1 MMMVVLM
8 GFAPRVVMLVVV
20 LVAKV
25 IAGKFQAVTI
35 NFPTKTVIICR
46 ALAQTIA
53 IIIMV
58 IYFNGSPHLTP
69 CQSVTGPRLP
79 LICLLII
86 IWLLEG
92 GTALGSWRGFYRVR
106 F

>member
-8 GFAPRVVMLVVV
+8 GFSSHVVV

-35 NFPTKTVIICR
+35 NFPTKTVIISR

-58 IYFNGSPHLTP
+58 IYFNGPQGPPHLP
-69 CQSVTGPRLP
+69 PRPAQNRSTFAINLSFNYH
-79 LICLLII
+79 LAS
-86 IWLLEG
+86 G
-92 GTALGSWRGFYRVR
+92 
-106 F
+106 